1 MPINCFFSQT
11 KIIRRGV
18 LQGSTLG
25 PLLFQNY
32 INVLNNALDNCIAH
46 HFAGDTNLLFGNK
59 CPSQITCIMNNELK
73 LLPDWLRAN
82 KLSSNESKT
91 KILIFRP
98 RRKLNI
104 TVPNTKLNNFILTPE
119 KTVTYLGIEI
129 DENLSWN
136 KQIEILAKKPS
147 RANGILSK
155 LSHFVSK
162 KL

>member
-1 MPINCFFSQT
+1 
-11 KIIRRGV
+11 
-18 LQGSTLG
+18 
-25 PLLFQNY
+25 
-32 INVLNNALDNCIAH
+32 
-46 HFAGDTNLLFGNK
+46 
-59 CPSQITCIMNNELK
+59 MNNELK
-73 LLPDWLRAN
+73 LLPDWHRAN

-91 KILIFRP
+91 NILIFRP